1 MKFGKSEVLSV
12 RKGHVILAGWT
23 KTSVY
28 DVTIAIHH
36 VSSITDNKSSDIYPL
51 CILMV
56 APLSFTLNL
65 LEKLKQNFSN
75 TNLIKR
81 IFFFFDVNSLKGN
94 LEVHV

>member
-28 DVTIAIHH
+28 DIIIEIHH
-36 VSSITDNKSSDIYPL
+36 VSSVTDNKSSDIHPL

-56 APLSFTLNL
+56 APLSFVLNL

-81 IFFFFDVNSLKGN
+81 IFFFFFMLTA
-94 LEVHV
+94 